1 MKHDNKPFPWSTL
14 VLIALFGWFA
24 FVMATRGGSRT

>member
-1 MKHDNKPFPWSTL
+1 MKDEKSIPWSTL
-14 VLIALFGWFA
+14 VLIAIFGWLA